1 MRISD
6 WSSDVCSSD
15 LVLFGPNGS
24 GKSSLLATIMGLA
37 PYRVTS
43 GEIWFKGQRIDALPV
58 DKRAQMGLGMSFQR
72 PPALEGVT
80 VEAFTAAIG
89 SSALLESEASAL
101 DFNGFAERDV
111 NAGFSG
117 RSEEPTSE
125 LQSLMRTF

>member
-1 MRISD
+1 
-6 WSSDVCSSD
+6 
-15 LVLFGPNGS
+15 
-24 GKSSLLATIMGLA
+24 MGLA

-89 SSALLESEASAL
+89 S
-101 DFNGFAERDV
+101 
-111 NAGFSG
+111 
-117 RSEEPTSE
+117 RSEEHTSE
-125 LQSLMRTF
+125 LQSLMRISYAVFCVKKKNTTITYHIHHNINKTTKLYLQLQ

>member
-89 SSALLESEASAL
+89 SAALLESEASAL
-101 DFNGFAERDV
+101 DFTGFAERET
-111 NAGFSG
+111 G
-117 RSEEPTSE
+117 RASCRERVG
-125 LQSLMRTF
+125 QYV

>member
-1 MRISD
+1 MIPRPPRSTRTD
-6 WSSDVCSSD
+6 T
-15 LVLFGPNGS
+15 LF
-24 GKSSLLATIMGLA
+24 
-37 PYRVTS
+37 PYTTLFRS
-43 GEIWFKGQRIDALPV
+43 IDALPV

-117 RSEEPTSE
+117 GEIKIGRAHV
-125 LQSLMRTF
+125 

>member
-15 LVLFGPNGS
+15 L
-24 GKSSLLATIMGLA
+24 
-37 PYRVTS
+37 
-43 GEIWFKGQRIDALPV
+43 
-58 DKRAQMGLGMSFQR
+58 LGMSFQR

-117 RSEEPTSE
+117 GEIKRWEILKLLLKRPDLSLFDEPESGVD
-125 LQSLMRTF
+125 QIGRGS

>member
-1 MRISD
+1 MEFRR
-6 WSSDVCSSD
+6 
-15 LVLFGPNGS
+15 VLFRS
-24 GKSSLLATIMGLA
+24 
-37 PYRVTS
+37 
-43 GEIWFKGQRIDALPV
+43 IDALPV

-117 RSEEPTSE
+117 GEINRWEILKQIGSAHVLTPVTNENIV
-125 LQSLMRTF
+125 